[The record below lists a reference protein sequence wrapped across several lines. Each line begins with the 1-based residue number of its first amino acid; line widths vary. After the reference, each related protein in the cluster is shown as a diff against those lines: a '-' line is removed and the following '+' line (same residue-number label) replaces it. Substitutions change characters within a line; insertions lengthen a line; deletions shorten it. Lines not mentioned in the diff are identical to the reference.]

1 MNRYLR
7 SRVKSIYGM
16 ESRIGT
22 KDGTSAE
29 GAREKASAQ

>member
-16 ESRIGT
+16 ESRIRM
-22 KDGTSAE
+22 KDWTSAD
-29 GAREKASAQ
+29 GAHEKASA